1 MLIMK
6 TSYNFLFVWNCMEL
20 YGEKI
25 GQPGIIM
32 TIDKKKLACN
42 CAHPNNGI
50 LIWQQTFLIEGTYK
64 KLVPKMRYLFFITE
78 AASF

>member
-6 TSYNFLFVWNCMEL
+6 TSYNFLFAWNCMEL

-32 TIDKKKLACN
+32 TIDKKKW
-42 CAHPNNGI
+42 HVI
-50 LIWQQTFLIEGTYK
+50 VRTRKT
-64 KLVPKMRYLFFITE
+64 
-78 AASF
+78 AS